1 MNNTKT
7 IFISGKGKLVTT
19 INVSS
24 WFAPKYDDKYMEEMS
39 RSAWGIVK
47 DNKESTDAAKAVAQY
62 YKDLAKLYK
71 ESTNQLNANN
81 PQTLKYLS
89 NNMIKAP
96 YDEWHISWNSNNIR
110 IVPFMREIN
119 NNNFVWYNGQY
130 VNESQRDNL
139 MCQEESEARAENR
152 SILKEYRIAMDEIK
166 KYKQEYMNK
175 KKNYEEKY
183 KQIRG

>member
-24 WFAPKYDDKYMEEMS
+24 GFAPKYDDKYMEEMS

-71 ESTNQLNANN
+71 
-81 PQTLKYLS
+81 
-89 NNMIKAP
+89 
-96 YDEWHISWNSNNIR
+96 
-110 IVPFMREIN
+110 
-119 NNNFVWYNGQY
+119 
-130 VNESQRDNL
+130 
-139 MCQEESEARAENR
+139 
-152 SILKEYRIAMDEIK
+152 
-166 KYKQEYMNK
+166 
-175 KKNYEEKY
+175 
-183 KQIRG
+183 